1 MKKYFFKTRVTIL
14 SETYFKYVTYL
25 ERINIF
31 FMKIVKNRFCKQKGR
46 QFTKLVIWWRLT
58 G

>member
-1 MKKYFFKTRVTIL
+1 MKKIFFKTRVTIL
-14 SETYFKYVTYL
+14 PETYFKSVTYL

-31 FMKIVKNRFCKQKGR
+31 FMKIVRNRFCKQKGR

>member
-1 MKKYFFKTRVTIL
+1 MKKIFFKTRVTIL

-31 FMKIVKNRFCKQKGR
+31 FMKIVKNRFCKKKKEGS
-46 QFTKLVIWWRLT
+46 LLN
-58 G
+58 

>member
-31 FMKIVKNRFCKQKGR
+31 FMKIVKNGFCKQKGR